1 MRPGSGRKSG
11 LTEQESSRIL
21 ALAKQAP
28 PGHLEAQADGT
39 MVARDE
45 QGSAQWSLDALLR
58 LLKRLASRS
67 NAVRSVASICVKAC
81 GFRHT
86 HSWGESSDPDIVS
99 KEPRSSATTPSHRRA
114 RRPSAPTNW
123 GRSCRA
129 PFLQR
134 EAGRRMATASK
145 RRWNISEDW
154 RRPGFMGPC
163 G

>member
-99 KEPRSSATTPSHRRA
+99 KEPRSSATTPNRPKGRRRVTHRRTGA
-114 RRPSAPTNW
+114 SSPPHLSPRTRLVCHGAPHQSAA
-123 GRSCRA
+123 G
-129 PFLQR
+129 LQPW
-134 EAGRRMATASK
+134 S
-145 RRWNISEDW
+145 
-154 RRPGFMGPC
+154 
-163 G
+163 